1 MRSTLPTFTSHTQR
15 TRGGVGFYSDPRT
28 NSRLE
33 EMGCTVSSEGE
44 LLPGELRRYSK
55 RGGQGQRF
63 DFFEARGFCARC
75 KKESV
80 LNIVSLC
87 GECSQKVAAEGA
99 APEAERIATEEL
111 CALMLALQEA
121 EDAKAEMFARID
133 EEFRPEPEDGYDP
146 CDEFDQYEN

>member
-15 TRGGVGFYSDPRT
+15 TRGGVGFYSDTRT

-63 DFFEARGFCARC
+63 DFFEVRGFCAHC

-87 GECSQKVAAEGA
+87 GECSHKVAAEGA

-121 EDAKAEMFARID
+121 QE
-133 EEFRPEPEDGYDP
+133 PNPEDSTEWN
-146 CDEFDQYEN
+146 DEDQERDGFE

>member
-15 TRGGVGFYSDPRT
+15 TRGGVGFYSDTRT

-63 DFFEARGFCARC
+63 DFFEVRGFCAHC

-87 GECSQKVAAEGA
+87 GECSHKVAAEGA

-121 EDAKAEMFARID
+121 QEPNPEALEEEDYHTDD
-133 EEFRPEPEDGYDP
+133 EGEGYDDG
-146 CDEFDQYEN
+146 CQGY

>member
-15 TRGGVGFYSDPRT
+15 TRGGVGFYSDTRT

-63 DFFEARGFCARC
+63 DFFEISGFCARC

-80 LNIVSLC
+80 LDFFSLC
-87 GECSQKVAAEGA
+87 GECSQKVAAEGVT
-99 APEAERIATEEL
+99 PEAERIATEEL
-111 CALMLALQEA
+111 SALMLALQEA
-121 EDAKAEMFARID
+121 EDAKAEAFERLDEALDLEDAYLGAEHMF
-133 EEFRPEPEDGYDP
+133 E
-146 CDEFDQYEN
+146 

>member
-15 TRGGVGFYSDPRT
+15 TRGGVGFYSDTRT

-63 DFFEARGFCARC
+63 DFFEVRGFCTHC

-80 LNIVSLC
+80 LNIVSIC

-121 EDAKAEMFARID
+121 EDAKAEAFERLDEALGLEDAYLGAGHMF
-133 EEFRPEPEDGYDP
+133 E
-146 CDEFDQYEN
+146 